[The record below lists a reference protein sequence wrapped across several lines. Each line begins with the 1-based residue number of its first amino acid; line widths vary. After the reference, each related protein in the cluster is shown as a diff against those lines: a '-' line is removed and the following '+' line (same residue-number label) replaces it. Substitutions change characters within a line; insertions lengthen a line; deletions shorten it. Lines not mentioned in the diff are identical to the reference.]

1 MPVAMR
7 AGATRGGATRTAET
21 PGGAARRP
29 PLAALPLLREVPAE
43 LAERHGA
50 RHAAWIAAR
59 PGQVLLDFAEATDD
73 VFFVERGTVRV
84 VVRTPGGRELL
95 LDDIGTGGFFGEMA
109 AIDGAPRSACV
120 TALTAASICR
130 LAGRGFRALLD
141 ESPALSRAVMTL
153 LVRRVRDG
161 NARLLQ
167 LATLDSRQ
175 RVHAELLRAA
185 GPPAADGTRAISP
198 PPVQQAL
205 ANRIG
210 TSREAVSR
218 EVARLLREGL
228 LARRRGALV
237 LTDPA
242 WLAARLEED

>member
-1 MPVAMR
+1 MAQ
-7 AGATRGGATRTAET
+7 GGEGGRT
-21 PGGAARRP
+21 PGGGGGGGAAAPARP
-29 PLAALPLLREVPAE
+29 PLTAVPLLRDLLPETA
-43 LAERHGA
+43 R
-50 RHAAWIAAR
+50 RHALAATWVDAA
-59 PGQVLLDFAEATDD
+59 PGQVILDFEERSDD
-73 VFFVERGTVRV
+73 VFFAVSGSVRV

-95 LDDIGTGGFFGEMA
+95 LDDIGAGGFFGEMS
-109 AIDGAPRSACV
+109 AIDGEPRSACV
-120 TALTAASICR
+120 TALHRALICR
-130 LAGRGFRALLD
+130 LSGAGFRAILD
-141 ESPALSRAVMTL
+141 ESPATARRVMRL

-161 NARLLQ
+161 NARLLR

-175 RVHAELLRAA
+175 RVQAELLRMA
-185 GPPAADGTRAISP
+185 GPPHPATGERAISP

-210 TSREAVSR
+210 ASREGVSR

-242 WLAARLEED
+242 RLERALAEAEV

>member
-1 MPVAMR
+1 V
-7 AGATRGGATRTAET
+7 
-21 PGGAARRP
+21 P
-29 PLAALPLLREVPAE
+29 PEI
-43 LAERHGA
+43 AERHAA
-50 RHAAWIAAR
+50 RHATWIHAA
-59 PGQVLLDFAEATDD
+59 PGQALLDFADATDD
-73 VFFVERGTVRV
+73 VFFVASGAVRI

-95 LDDIGTGGFFGEMA
+95 LDDIGSGGFFGEMS
-109 AIDGAPRSACV
+109 AIDGAPRSAAV
-120 TALTAASICR
+120 TALTGAAICR
-130 LAGRGFRALLD
+130 LSGRGFRALLD
-141 ESPALSRAVMTL
+141 ESPALSRAVMRL

-161 NARLLQ
+161 NARMLQ

-175 RVHAELLRAA
+175 RLHAELLRAA
-185 GPPAADGTRAISP
+185 GPPAADGSRAISP

-242 WLAARLEED
+242 RLAQGLED

>member
-1 MPVAMR
+1 MP
-7 AGATRGGATRTAET
+7 GET
-21 PGGAARRP
+21 QGVGAARRTPP
-29 PLAALPLLREVPAE
+29 PLTLLPLLRDVPPEVA
-43 LAERHGA
+43 A
-50 RHAAWIAAR
+50 RHAARHATWIHAA
-59 PGQVLLDFAEATDD
+59 PGRALLDFADAADD
-73 VFFVERGTVRV
+73 VFFVASGTVRV

-95 LDDIGTGGFFGEMA
+95 LDDIGPGGFFGEMS
-109 AIDGAPRSACV
+109 AIDGAPRSASV
-120 TALTAASICR
+120 TALNSAAICR
-130 LAGRGFRALLD
+130 LSGQGFRALLE
-141 ESPALSRAVMTL
+141 ESPALGRAVMRL

-185 GPPAADGTRAISP
+185 APPGADGTRAISP

-242 WLAARLEED
+242 RLAAGLDD